1 MSDTQYLVSAR
12 KYRPQDW
19 GEVVGQ
25 DGITQTLKQ
34 AISSG
39 QIAQAYLFCGP
50 RGVGKTTSA
59 RIFARAING
68 FSPDDDAL
76 SFNVFEL
83 DAASNN
89 KVEDIRSIVEQVRI
103 PPQNGKYKVYIIDE
117 VHMLSQAAFNAFLK
131 TLEEPPSHAV
141 FILATTEKHKIL
153 PTILSRCQIF
163 DFHRISVPSMVS
175 HLKEIATK
183 EGVNASEEGL
193 HVIAAKADG
202 ALRDS
207 LSMFDQLVAFAGKDL
222 TYEVVTEQLHVLDHD
237 TYFEVIDFA
246 LTANIPDSL
255 LLFDNVLARGF
266 DAHHFLTGLGS
277 HLRNLMVC
285 RDAKTLA
292 LFEAT
297 PEVKK
302 KYEEQAA
309 KADLYFIVG
318 ALDIVNEAD
327 TQYRTSQHQRL
338 LVELAIM
345 KICSL
350 QSAEKK
356 KTDDLIAPETLAAPV
371 VASKPAP
378 APEPQPVQQASAPE
392 PTPAPVSSPSPEPAP
407 APTLVS
413 APAPTPVSTPVTAPI
428 PTPSA
433 KVKPT
438 GFLRKKGVSLAGKSA
453 QFAESNKTTKEAEEN
468 TLDPSWN
475 EEPTLEKVKNAWDDY
490 VKVKRKED
498 RISLVASLTMCE
510 VGLEGKVVKFEVK
523 NALQEEQL
531 NSERAG
537 LLFHIRQ
544 FVKCADLEL
553 SIKLE
558 KGADDAP
565 KMFLTDKEKYL
576 KMVEKNPAL
585 EELRK
590 KFDLDLA

>member
-318 ALDIVNEAD
+318 ALDVVNEAD

-413 APAPTPVSTPVTAPI
+413 APAPTPVSTPLTAPI

-468 TLDPSWN
+468 TLDPSWH

-490 VKVKRKED
+490 VNVKRKED

>member
-318 ALDIVNEAD
+318 ALDVVNEAD

-378 APEPQPVQQASAPE
+378 APEPQPAQQASAPE
-392 PTPAPVSSPSPEPAP
+392 PTPAPVSSPSPESAP

-413 APAPTPVSTPVTAPI
+413 APAPTPVPTPVTAPI

>member
-1 MSDTQYLVSAR
+1 MSDAQYLVSAR

-19 GEVVGQ
+19 EEAVGQ

-34 AISSG
+34 AIASG

-68 FSPDDDAL
+68 FSPDDDAM
-76 SFNVFEL
+76 SFNIFEL

-89 KVEDIRSIVEQVRI
+89 KVEDIRNIVDQVRI

-131 TLEEPPSHAV
+131 TLEEPPAHAI

-163 DFHRISVPSMVS
+163 DFNRISVPSMVD
-175 HLKEIATK
+175 HLKEIAAK

-202 ALRDS
+202 ALRDA
-207 LSMFDQLVAFAGKDL
+207 LSMFDQLVAFAGKEL
-222 TYEVVTEQLHVLDHD
+222 SYEVVTEQLHVLDHD
-237 TYFEVIDFA
+237 TYFEVVDYA
-246 LTANIPDSL
+246 LNANIPDSL
-255 LLFDNVLARGF
+255 ILFDNVLARGF
-266 DAHHFLTGLGS
+266 DAHHFINGLGS

-285 RDAKTLA
+285 RDVKTLN

-297 PEVKK
+297 PEVKA
-302 KYEEQAA
+302 KYSEQAS

-318 ALDIVNEAD
+318 ALDVVNEAD

-356 KTDDLIAPETLAAPV
+356 KTDDLIAPGPIPAARIPEKV
-371 VASKPAP
+371 VAATTPEPVQTKKPAP
-378 APEPQPVQQASAPE
+378 APEQKAEPQPE
-392 PTPAPVSSPSPEPAP
+392 PTPQPFVTEVEIQQPSIVAAPK
-407 APTLVS
+407 
-413 APAPTPVSTPVTAPI
+413 
-428 PTPSA
+428 A

-438 GFLRKKGVSLAGKSA
+438 GFLRKKGVALAGKSA
-453 QFAESNKTTKEAEEN
+453 EIADSSETKSTVEEN
-468 TLDPSWN
+468 TICPTWA
-475 EEPTLEKVKNAWDDY
+475 EEPTTEKVSEAWADFLNN
-490 VKVKRKED
+490 KRKED

-510 VGLEGKVVKFEVK
+510 VVLEDKIVKFEVK

-531 NSERAG
+531 NIERAG
-537 LLFHIRQ
+537 LLFHLRK

-553 SIKLE
+553 KIELE
-558 KGADDAP
+558 KSEDDSH
-565 KMFLTDKEKYL
+565 KMFLTDKEKYE
-576 KMVEKNPAL
+576 KMVDKNPAL
-585 EELRK
+585 DELRK
-590 KFDLDLA
+590 RLDLDLA

>member
-1 MSDTQYLVSAR
+1 MSDAQYLVSAR

-19 GEVVGQ
+19 EEVVGQ

-34 AISSG
+34 AIASG

-68 FSPDDDAL
+68 FSPDDDAM

-103 PPQNGKYKVYIIDE
+103 PPQHGKYKVYIIDE

-131 TLEEPPSHAV
+131 TLEEPPAHAV

-163 DFHRISVPSMVS
+163 DFHRISVPSMVD

-202 ALRDS
+202 ALRDA
-207 LSMFDQLVAFAGKDL
+207 LSMFDQLVAFAGKELSYD
-222 TYEVVTEQLHVLDHD
+222 VVTEQLHVLDHD
-237 TYFEVIDFA
+237 TYFEVVDFA
-246 LTANIPDSL
+246 LNANIPDSL
-255 LLFDNVLARGF
+255 ILFDNVLARGF
-266 DAHHFLTGLGS
+266 DAHHFINGLGS

-285 RDAKTLA
+285 RDEKTLN

-297 PEVKK
+297 PEVKA
-302 KYEEQAA
+302 KYSEQAS

-318 ALDIVNEAD
+318 ALDVVNEAD

-356 KTDDLIAPETLAAPV
+356 KTDDLIAPGPIPAAIIPEKVVAATAPAPV
-371 VASKPAP
+371 QKIKPAP
-378 APEPQPVQQASAPE
+378 VTKSEPEPKPELTPE
-392 PTPAPVSSPSPEPAP
+392 PVVSEVEIPQPSIVAAPK
-407 APTLVS
+407 
-413 APAPTPVSTPVTAPI
+413 
-428 PTPSA
+428 A

-438 GFLRKKGVSLAGKSA
+438 GFLRKKGVALAGKSA
-453 QFAESNKTTKEAEEN
+453 EIADSSENKKTVEEN
-468 TLDPSWN
+468 TICPTWT
-475 EEPTLEKVKNAWDDY
+475 EEPTTEKVREAWDDF
-490 VKVKRKED
+490 VNNKRKQD
-498 RISLVASLTMCE
+498 RISLVASITMCE
-510 VGLEGKVVKFEVK
+510 VILEEKTVKFEVK

-537 LLFHIRQ
+537 LLFHLRQ

-553 SIKLE
+553 KIELE
-558 KGADDAP
+558 KSEDDSP
-565 KMFLTDKEKYL
+565 KMFLTDKEKYE

-585 EELRK
+585 DELRK
-590 KFDLDLA
+590 RLDLDLA

>member
-25 DGITQTLKQ
+25 DSITQTLKQ

-68 FSPDDDAL
+68 FSPEDDAL

-266 DAHHFLTGLGS
+266 DAQHFLTGLGS

-318 ALDIVNEAD
+318 ALDVVNEAD

-413 APAPTPVSTPVTAPI
+413 APAPTPVSTPLTAPI

>member
-34 AISSG
+34 AISTG

-68 FSPDDDAL
+68 FDPNDDAM

-103 PPQNGKYKVYIIDE
+103 PPQHGKYKVYIIDE

-131 TLEEPPSHAV
+131 TLEEPPAHAV

-163 DFHRISVPSMVS
+163 DFHRITVPSMVE
-175 HLKEIATK
+175 HLKEISEK
-183 EGVNASEEGL
+183 EGVNASEDGL

-202 ALRDS
+202 ALRDA
-207 LSMFDQLVAFAGKDL
+207 LSMFDQLVAFAGKEL

-237 TYFEVIDFA
+237 TYFEVVDFA
-246 LTANIPDSL
+246 LKSNIPDSL
-255 LLFDNVLARGF
+255 LLFDKVLARGF
-266 DAHHFLTGLGS
+266 DAHHFLNGLGS

-285 RDAKTLA
+285 RDEKTLN

-297 PEVKK
+297 PDVKK
-302 KYEEQAA
+302 KYAEQSAI
-309 KADLYFIVG
+309 ADLFFIVG

-350 QSAEKK
+350 
-356 KTDDLIAPETLAAPV
+356 L
-371 VASKPAP
+371 
-378 APEPQPVQQASAPE
+378 
-392 PTPAPVSSPSPEPAP
+392 
-407 APTLVS
+407 
-413 APAPTPVSTPVTAPI
+413 
-428 PTPSA
+428 
-433 KVKPT
+433 
-438 GFLRKKGVSLAGKSA
+438 
-453 QFAESNKTTKEAEEN
+453 
-468 TLDPSWN
+468 SW
-475 EEPTLEKVKNAWDDY
+475 
-490 VKVKRKED
+490 
-498 RISLVASLTMCE
+498 
-510 VGLEGKVVKFEVK
+510 
-523 NALQEEQL
+523 Q
-531 NSERAG
+531 
-537 LLFHIRQ
+537 
-544 FVKCADLEL
+544 
-553 SIKLE
+553 
-558 KGADDAP
+558 
-565 KMFLTDKEKYL
+565 
-576 KMVEKNPAL
+576 
-585 EELRK
+585 
-590 KFDLDLA
+590 

>member
-1 MSDTQYLVSAR
+1 MSDAQYLVSAR

-19 GEVVGQ
+19 EEVVGQ

-34 AISSG
+34 AIASG

-68 FSPDDDAL
+68 FSSDDDEM

-103 PPQNGKYKVYIIDE
+103 PPQHGKYKVYIIDE

-131 TLEEPPSHAV
+131 TLEEPPAHAV

-163 DFHRISVPSMVS
+163 DFHRISVPSMVD

-183 EGVNASEEGL
+183 EGVNASEDGL

-202 ALRDS
+202 ALRDA
-207 LSMFDQLVAFAGKDL
+207 LSMFDQLVAFAGKEL
-222 TYEVVTEQLHVLDHD
+222 SYEVVTEQLHVLDHD
-237 TYFEVIDFA
+237 TYFEVVDYA
-246 LTANIPDSL
+246 LDANIPDSL
-255 LLFDNVLARGF
+255 ILFDNVLARGF
-266 DAHHFLTGLGS
+266 DAHHFINGLGS

-285 RDAKTLA
+285 RDEKTLN

-297 PEVKK
+297 PEVKA
-302 KYEEQAA
+302 KYSEQAS

-318 ALDIVNEAD
+318 ALDVVNEAD

-356 KTDDLIAPETLAAPV
+356 KTDDLIAPGPIPSARIPEKV
-371 VASKPAP
+371 VAATTPEPVQTKKPVP
-378 APEPQPVQQASAPE
+378 APEKKAEPQPE
-392 PTPAPVSSPSPEPAP
+392 PTPQPVIAEVEIQQPSIVAAPK
-407 APTLVS
+407 
-413 APAPTPVSTPVTAPI
+413 
-428 PTPSA
+428 A

-438 GFLRKKGVSLAGKSA
+438 GFLRKKGVALAGKSA
-453 QFAESNKTTKEAEEN
+453 EIADSSVTISTVEEN
-468 TLDPSWN
+468 TICPTWT
-475 EEPTLEKVKNAWDDY
+475 EEPTTEKVREAWDDF
-490 VKVKRKED
+490 VNNKRKED

-510 VGLEGKVVKFEVK
+510 VVLEDKIVKFEVK

-531 NSERAG
+531 NIERAG
-537 LLFHIRQ
+537 LLFHLRQ

-553 SIKLE
+553 KIELE
-558 KGADDAP
+558 KSEDDSP
-565 KMFLTDKEKYL
+565 KMFLTDKEKYE

-585 EELRK
+585 DELRK
-590 KFDLDLA
+590 RLDLDLA